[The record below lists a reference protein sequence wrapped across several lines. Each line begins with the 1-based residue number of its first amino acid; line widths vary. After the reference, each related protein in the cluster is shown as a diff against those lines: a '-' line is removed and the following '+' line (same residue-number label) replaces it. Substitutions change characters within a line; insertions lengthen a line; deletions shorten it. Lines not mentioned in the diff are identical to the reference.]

1 MSLRS
6 LPSALA
12 NTDLFSPVHL
22 GPYTLANRIVMA
34 PLTRSRANDA
44 GVPGELQATYYAQRA
59 SAGLIVSEATNISA
73 QGKGYILTPGIW
85 TKEQVAGWKLT
96 TKAVHDKGGRIFL
109 QLWHV
114 GRVSHPDIQIGGALP
129 VAPSAVRAENQQ
141 AYTYEG
147 FKPLVTPRALE
158 TEEIAG
164 IVADYAHA
172 AACAKDADFDGVE
185 IHSANGYLLQQ
196 FLSDKTN
203 KRTDRY
209 GGSIENRTRIVV
221 EVTEAVARVWG
232 GDRVGIRLSPL
243 TKFADIGDSNP
254 EPVYLSLI
262 EQLNP
267 LGLAYIHVIEGDTGG
282 DRNPPGGFDLQKLKR
297 AFRGLYIANNGYTLE
312 LALDARAKGL
322 ADLICFG
329 KPFISNPDLVAR
341 LHSGAPLADPEQATF
356 YAGGAKGY
364 TDYPALAES
373 VS

>member
-1 MSLRS
+1 MTRS
-6 LPSALA
+6 SAALA
-12 NTDLFSPVHL
+12 VKTDLFDPVQL

-34 PLTRSRANDA
+34 PLTRSRADDA
-44 GVPGELQATYYAQRA
+44 GVPGELQATYYRQRA
-59 SAGLIVSEATNISA
+59 SAGLIVSEATNISP
-73 QGKGYILTPGIW
+73 QGKGYIRTPGIW
-85 TKEQVAGWKLT
+85 SPAQVEGWKLT

-114 GRVSHPDIQIGGALP
+114 GRVSHPDIQPGGALP
-129 VAPSAVRAENQQ
+129 VAPSAIRAENQQ
-141 AYTYEG
+141 AYTYDG

-158 TEEIAG
+158 TAEIEG
-164 IVADYAHA
+164 VVADYGRA
-172 AACAKDADFDGVE
+172 AKNALAAGFDGVE

-221 EVTEAVARVWG
+221 EVVDAVTKVWG

-262 EQLNP
+262 EQINP
-267 LGLAYIHVIEGDTGG
+267 YKLGYLHVVEGDTGG
-282 DRNPPGGFDLQKLKR
+282 ERNPPGGFDLQSLHR
-297 AFRGLYIANNGYTLE
+297 AFNGLYMANNSYTLE
-312 LALDARAKGL
+312 LAIEARAKNL

-329 KPFISNPDLVAR
+329 RPFISNPDLVTR
-341 LHSGAPLADPEQATF
+341 LREGAPLAAADPNTF
-356 YAGGAKGY
+356 YAGEEHGY
-364 TDYPALAES
+364 TDYPAL
-373 VS
+373 